1 MAVSKVKMKVV
12 PSVTLASFV
21 SGKELVVGEVLVL
34 LVEMNTGGCGRNI
47 FLLLGDN
54 SPAV

>member
-1 MAVSKVKMKVV
+1 MAVSQVKMKVV
-12 PSVTLASFV
+12 PSITLASFF
-21 SGKELVVGEVLVL
+21 SGKELVVVEVLVL